1 MDDATTCDMRD
12 CRPGKKR
19 ATDDP
24 EMAVPKR
31 LVGLVPG
38 TEKTGG
44 SKSRKFALRN
54 RKDKPISYGSKR
66 VRGLTP
72 TGALK
77 SAQPVPQFPK
87 ICH

>member
-1 MDDATTCDMRD
+1 MEGSIGNDMTGIGREETTYLWV
-12 CRPGKKR
+12 KL
-19 ATDDP
+19 A
-24 EMAVPKR
+24 
-31 LVGLVPG
+31 

-54 RKDKPISYGSKR
+54 RKDKPISYGNKR
-66 VRGLTP
+66 VRGLAP

-87 ICH
+87 I